1 MNKVSASDLISQ
13 VQINLKTLIDDKKAK
28 ISYSN
33 LTNSDYI
40 ISSEI
45 ALSLILQNLV
55 QNGIKYNNHT
65 PVIDISLIKKGDNLS
80 FVVKDNGIGIS
91 KEYSDYIFLP
101 FKTLDS
107 KSKTG
112 SSGLG
117 LAICSQLASKI
128 HGEISMDSKINN
140 GSTFTLSFKDETKY
154 LK

>member
-55 QNGIKYNNHT
+55 QNGICLLYT
-65 PVIDISLIKKGDNLS
+65 
-80 FVVKDNGIGIS
+80 
-91 KEYSDYIFLP
+91 SD
-101 FKTLDS
+101 
-107 KSKTG
+107 
-112 SSGLG
+112 
-117 LAICSQLASKI
+117 AA
-128 HGEISMDSKINN
+128 
-140 GSTFTLSFKDETKY
+140 DE
-154 LK
+154 